1 MLGLKYLVISNFI
14 FTVIVIFCLYCLYFN
29 NKKIEKLTN
38 TENTHEIDI
47 SQINKIIQEKYEFD
61 IESIRNLSSISKSL
75 QEGGL
80 TIPGNL
86 TVRGVSKLEGNLT
99 GKYVNDLNVKLKALE
114 SKVDTNY
121 TALDSKV
128 ATNYTTLNSKIVS
141 INNSLGGYVRFG
153 DGIGIV
159 GDWRGFGNAS
169 NNPNCGGYCRAVG
182 EMGGHQRNGSLAKF
196 MFVKQ

>member
-1 MLGLKYLVISNFI
+1 MLRLKYLVIFNFI

-38 TENTHEIDI
+38 TDHTHEIDI

-121 TALDSKV
+121 T
-128 ATNYTTLNSKIVS
+128 TLNSKIVS